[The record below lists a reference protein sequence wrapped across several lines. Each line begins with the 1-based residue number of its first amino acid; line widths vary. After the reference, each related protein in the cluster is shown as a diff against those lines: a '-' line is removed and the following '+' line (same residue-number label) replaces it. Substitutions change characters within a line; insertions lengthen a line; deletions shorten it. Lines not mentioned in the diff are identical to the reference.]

1 MSTIHWLPSTSIFH
15 NDSSGNLILGSPGAG
30 KSFFLL
36 NTMAN
41 CLGMRQRVI
50 GIDPKNDLM
59 KLKNISNEIEIIDI
73 NKIRDGALNP
83 FTFLDRIDATTLL
96 TIIEMICGKL
106 ERSDIISITPIIKD
120 FVTEYKR
127 DNEYKDMQ
135 DVADYLF
142 GNQNES
148 AQMIGS
154 VLRLNEDSKYGRL
167 LFTRETHVEPLYLPR
182 DKSFIISI
190 QGMSLP
196 SYSTKIE
203 DYTAEQRF
211 TSAIVF
217 IIIKKLEEILSGK
230 NKIPVNL
237 VLDEA
242 HVLFGNP
249 EMSRVIHNFLALG
262 RSLNISTILAS
273 QGMSH
278 FPDTIPQFISSKFMF
293 RSAMNEVEAFLDV
306 YDTSKLDMTKSLD
319 KENVMNGIINLN
331 PGECFYIDRS
341 ARHGFCKIISNY
353 PVELLTSN
361 PIDRKDYDES

>member
-1 MSTIHWLPSTSIFH
+1 MSTIHWLPSTSIF
-15 NDSSGNLILGSPGAG
+15 NNGASGNLILGMPGAG

-41 CLGMRQRVI
+41 CLGMQQRVI

-59 KLKNISNEIEIIDI
+59 KLKNISNDIEIIDI
-73 NKIRDGALNP
+73 NNIRAGALNP

-96 TIIEMICGKL
+96 TTIEMICGKL

-154 VLRLNEDSKYGRL
+154 LLRLNEDSKYGKL
-167 LFTRETHVEPLYLPR
+167 LFTRETNVEPLYLPR

-196 SYSTKIE
+196 SYSTKVE

-211 TSAIVF
+211 TSAIIF

-293 RSAMNEVEAFLDV
+293 KSAMNEVEAFLDV

-341 ARHGFCKIISNY
+341 ARHGFCKIVSNY
-353 PVELLTSN
+353 PVEVLTSN